1 MLPLLGE
8 AGRNVDVHSTNTGV
22 ELWTFM
28 SLIIVFT
35 SVVKKREEKSKFS
48 RVQEVDRWAGEHFP
62 YDWKSCSSFRTEN

>member
-48 RVQEVDRWAGEHFP
+48 RVQEVQASRWAFP
-62 YDWKSCSSFRTEN
+62 IWLEILFII